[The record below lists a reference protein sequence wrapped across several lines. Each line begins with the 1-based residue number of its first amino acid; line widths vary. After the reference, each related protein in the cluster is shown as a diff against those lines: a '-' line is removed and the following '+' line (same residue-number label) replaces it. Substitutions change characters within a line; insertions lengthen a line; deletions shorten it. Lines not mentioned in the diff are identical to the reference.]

1 MTHHNFFR
9 PINNNS
15 NGNSNNNSQNL
26 NNNEDAFVVFNHT
39 LTLPN
44 CRELLGRKIRLLWLQ
59 EQGHVYFRIQVHME
73 PTQFA
78 AVGIAAQG

>member
-1 MTHHNFFR
+1 MKSIPGVVTFYFDLLSR
-9 PINNNS
+9 QGQG
-15 NGNSNNNSQNL
+15 NGNSPAT
-26 NNNEDAFVVFNHT
+26 DDFVAFNHS
-39 LTLPN
+39 LILPN